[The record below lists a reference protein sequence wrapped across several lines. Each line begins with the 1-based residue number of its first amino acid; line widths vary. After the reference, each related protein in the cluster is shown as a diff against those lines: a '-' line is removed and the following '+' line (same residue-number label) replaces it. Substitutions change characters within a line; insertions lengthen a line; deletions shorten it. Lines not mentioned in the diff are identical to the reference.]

1 MRTRQLERRKKLIA
15 WTCSSVG
22 WISTVVYWMDALHTN
37 SLPGQ
42 LVGGYP
48 VDLAGLLLLM
58 VAVVGVVAALPD
70 DREDVNERHLWAMVL
85 WCLGPCVLLSWLF
98 FSPIGWF
105 Q

>member
-22 WISTVVYWMDALHTN
+22 WVSTVLYWMDALHSN
-37 SLPGQ
+37 SQPGQ

-70 DREDVNERHLWAMVL
+70 DREDINEHHLWTMVL

>member
-22 WISTVVYWMDALHTN
+22 WISTVVYWMDGLHSN

-42 LVGGYP
+42 LPGGYP

-70 DREDVNERHLWAMVL
+70 EEDPWGE
-85 WCLGPCVLLSWLF
+85 GEEGSGGT
-98 FSPIGWF
+98 GWRRSRVAGRGR
-105 Q
+105 QSSR